1 MSARSP
7 GARPWSAPSTTAIRL
22 RRHIALF
29 AAAGFIGPAAAGG
42 ASSGPA
48 VERLYNAAALYA
60 PAVPG
65 LPARAEIDRRCAG
78 DARCAAEVIADAF
91 AGHAL
96 LEAVDHPDSDSIRLV
111 MTEPSLG
118 RVGPVAGGRLMVALD
133 RFGRNAVHELRD
145 AVGDADGLILDLRA
159 NRGGALARM
168 LRVAALF
175 TGPVDAALGLNGRDG
190 RRVLAIPDS
199 RDRLARSRI
208 TVLVGRHTASSA
220 EMLAALLRRHLGAE
234 IVGETTFGK
243 DYVYRAIPVDHDWRL
258 LIPGERIDI
267 PGETLA
273 GGLMPD
279 RPAPQTW

>member
-7 GARPWSAPSTTAIRL
+7 GARPWSALSITAISL
-22 RRHIALF
+22 RRLIALF
-29 AAAGFIGPAAAGG
+29 AAAGLVGVAGASADPAPAIDRLYGAAA
-42 ASSGPA
+42 P
-48 VERLYNAAALYA
+48 YA
-60 PAVPG
+60 PG
-65 LPARAEIDRRCAG
+65 LPALNEIDRRCGA
-78 DARCAAEVIADAF
+78 DARCAAEVIAEAF
-91 AGHAL
+91 AGRAL

-111 MTEPSLG
+111 TTEASLG

-145 AVGDADGLILDLRA
+145 AVGDAPGLILDLRA

-175 TGPVDAALGLNGRDG
+175 TGPIDAALGVNGRNG
-190 RRVLAIPDS
+190 RRVMAIPDS
-199 RDRLARSRI
+199 QERLDASRM

-267 PGETLA
+267 PGETLT
-273 GGLMPD
+273 GGLAPD
-279 RPAPQTW
+279 RAAPQTW